1 MKNIP
6 LILISVSLNA
16 GAQILMRKGMLQV
29 GEVSS
34 DFSLLKALP
43 LMISN
48 IFLWLAFCCY
58 GLSIVLWMAVLSRV
72 EVSFAY
78 TFSSLGY
85 TLVAVM
91 GVFFLGEHI
100 SITRI
105 AGIAVVCL
113 GVILVA
119 KG

>member
-1 MKNIP
+1 M
-6 LILISVSLNA
+6 LNGA
-16 GAQILMRKGMLQV
+16 AQILMRRGMLQIGGISFEV
-29 GEVSS
+29 G
-34 DFSLLKALP
+34 ALRQVLP
-43 LMISN
+43 VMFKN
-48 IFLWLAFCCY
+48 GFLWLSVLCY
-58 GLSIVLWMAVLSRV
+58 GASLILWMIVLSRV

-78 TFSSLGY
+78 AFSSLGY

-113 GVILVA
+113 GILLISRS
-119 KG
+119 